1 MFGNKRNNAYICP
14 ESEDIMLDRLII
26 HIMLLLFLAP
36 TVGKSQSVNK
46 AELNHSRPMLNVSTN
61 LLYDVVLAPSVRVET
76 GIGNQLS
83 IAVSGTYGWNE
94 GWPWYENIRVVTA
107 DTEVRYW
114 INHKGAEMMRRGL
127 HIGIYGAVYRYDFL
141 FGGKGQEAKANWGTG
156 LTCGYSLPVSS
167 DFSFD
172 FNVGLG
178 YVGGKYQEYE
188 PIDDSY
194 HHNVWTADKVRHYMG
209 PTKVEVAFVWHIGRV
224 GK

>member
-1 MFGNKRNNAYICP
+1 MVSKIMLIFDP

-36 TVGKSQSVNK
+36 SVGKSQSVNK

-178 YVGGKYQEYE
+178 YIGASTRSMRSATTATTTTCGW
-188 PIDDSY
+188 PIRSGTTW
-194 HHNVWTADKVRHYMG
+194 VPPRWRWRLCG
-209 PTKVEVAFVWHIGRV
+209 I
-224 GK
+224 

>member
-1 MFGNKRNNAYICP
+1 
-14 ESEDIMLDRLII
+14 
-26 HIMLLLFLAP
+26 
-36 TVGKSQSVNK
+36 
-46 AELNHSRPMLNVSTN
+46 MLNVSTN
-61 LLYDVVLAPSVRVET
+61 LLYDLVLAPSVRVET

-167 DFSFD
+167 GFSFD

-178 YVGGKYQEYE
+178 YVGGKYQKYE
-188 PIDDSY
+188 VSDDSY
-194 HHNVWTADKVRHYMG
+194 HHNVWMADKVRHYVG